1 MKKLIIFLLLTSSFQ
16 TFSQNLSINS
26 LIGIWEVFD
35 VEIDSKIYVDSN
47 VYKVDLAKSFFK
59 TTKFMFSKNGLVKL
73 QTSEKAPYPFNNEI
87 FNKVFYFYT
96 ENNIISI
103 GNRKKLSNILY
114 IQASQENDF
123 LYFNFA
129 GALLKVKR
137 IENSAK
143 LKIDQNLIKSSINLL
158 DEKPLLHENINDD
171 EIITEDI
178 DEFIKTFNCSHKT
191 EKNLLKKCVSETIA
205 NFFNRK
211 FNPEIASD
219 LGLSGMLKNKIVFII
234 NKEGNIVNIDAESIN
249 TELSNEIIRTVNLL
263 PKFIPAKQN
272 GINVN
277 TKYSFPFIF
286 QIQD

>member
-1 MKKLIIFLLLTSSFQ
+1 MKKLIIILLLTSPFQ
-16 TFSQNLSINS
+16 TFSQNLSNNS

-35 VEIDSKIYVDSN
+35 VEIDSKIYVNSN
-47 VYKVDLAKSFFK
+47 VNNIDLAKAFFK

-87 FNKVFYFYT
+87 FNKVFYFYIDS
-96 ENNIISI
+96 NIISV
-103 GNRKKLSNILY
+103 GSRKKLSNILY
-114 IQASQENDF
+114 IQASQQNDF

-143 LKIDQNLIKSSINLL
+143 LKIDQDLIKSSTSLL
-158 DEKPLLHENINDD
+158 EKKVLLHENIKDD
-171 EIITEDI
+171 EINENI
-178 DEFIKTFNCSHKT
+178 DEFIKTYNCSHIT
-191 EKNLLKKCVSETIA
+191 EKSSLKKCVSETIA

-277 TKYSFPFIF
+277 IKYSFPFIF